1 MPLNARHE
9 FFVQL
14 TGESDAERKFLQA
27 RNPVLESHYVI
38 ADFPKI
44 LGTAIHDRSRLSSK
58 QFPQRGLCAFNLA

>member
-14 TGESDAERKFLQA
+14 SGKPYAKWKFLEA
-27 RNPVLESHYVI
+27 RNSVLESHYVI

-44 LGTAIHDRSRLSSK
+44 LGTSIHGRSRLGGK
-58 QFPQRGLCAFNLA
+58 QLT